1 MHLNVGSMIHNFTGN
16 GIESEPCED
25 IWGLEL
31 FLNKGT

>member
-1 MHLNVGSMIHNFTGN
+1 MLLYNFTGI